1 MTACRLLMFSPVNSI
16 FWPVWRRDAGHE
28 EGLMRT
34 NWRTHQAKDLA
45 TPQKKVQGVRK
56 PQLKSGQTMKLATLS
71 NKTLPRFATSTGR
84 DKCLNL
90 FQVPLRSGWIWNVWS
105 KGRKG
110 EKKNGA
116 KRFCGHKGLQDMVNH
131 QMLLWHDN
139 GLHQSHLSEQLM
151 TLAIKS
157 DGPKPTKM
165 RLPNTPNQLGPTWRQ
180 RQQNGFQDCPNIGRS
195 QWPNCVD
202 MHVFRSMFPYAE
214 SEAGKC
220 PIVSLFTGRSE
231 VYAILAAVAA
241 YKRLTIYRDCEA
253 AM

>member
-16 FWPVWRRDAGHE
+16 SDQSEDEMPATKKADANQ
-28 EGLMRT
+28 LK
-34 NWRTHQAKDLA
+34 THQAKDLA

-105 KGRKG
+105 RVAKARKRMG
-110 EKKNGA
+110 PS
-116 KRFCGHKGLQDMVNH
+116 V
-131 QMLLWHDN
+131 LWAQRSSRHGQPSDASLARQW
-139 GLHQSHLSEQLM
+139 LHQSHLSEQLM